1 VSKTALAV
9 ACALALAGAARA
21 DEPKKDAAAPQ
32 GMPPLPKPGPEQQL
46 FRDDAGTWDAKVES
60 MMPPM
65 TSQGTE
71 TNVLSCSGL
80 CLVTDFKGEFGG
92 MPFEGHGT
100 SVYDSVKKKYVG
112 TWADSMSTGL
122 SISEKL
128 RSQIRGLDQAQRNAQ
143 DGISMIQTAEGAMT
157 EVHDM
162 LQRMREL
169 SVQAAEGFENCAC
182 GRPFGE
188 RRYTARI
195 ASAPCCDQW
204 RRNHLQTW
212 SE

>member
-1 VSKTALAV
+1 MSKTALAV

-122 SISEKL
+122 SISESTWDAKT
-128 RSQIRGLDQAQRNAQ
+128 RTMTGW
-143 DGISMIQTAEGAMT
+143 MEGPDMT
-157 EVHDM
+157 GKVS
-162 LQRMREL
+162 RMRSTVEYKTDGTR
-169 SVQAAEGFENCAC
+169 VFTMYMPGPDGKETAGM
-182 GRPFGE
+182 RIT
-188 RRYTARI
+188 YTKRK
-195 ASAPCCDQW
+195 
-204 RRNHLQTW
+204 
-212 SE
+212 